1 MSAVSV
7 SAAGDKEVPKVES
20 LECLVKKIQD
30 CAESKCLGKIYLTPD
45 VVREMNSI
53 KSKYGCSLAHIIRN
67 CALNPK
73 SECPRV
79 GDSDCYKVFHAFLDI
94 VIKTYHKI
102 PSDDFMHPP
111 PTFGDIEN
119 LPFGNLDPKG
129 DQVVSTRVRVG
140 RSIDG
145 FAFSTII
152 SKEDRLILEERLSAV
167 LKSLTGEFEGT
178 YHSLVGMDEEIKQ
191 KLIHDHFLFGDSN
204 KIFHDAGGYR
214 DWPVGRGIFYNKDKT
229 FLCWIGEEDHLRVI
243 SMQDGG
249 DLAVVYARLIRGLN
263 AIESRVQFCH
273 SEKYGYLN
281 CCPSNLGT
289 SMRAS
294 VHARVPKLS
303 ADKTKLDAICKQHGL
318 EARGAYGEHTESIG
332 GVFDLSNERRLGLTE
347 LEAATE
353 MADGVKKILELEAS
367 L

>member
-1 MSAVSV
+1 M
-7 SAAGDKEVPKVES
+7 
-20 LECLVKKIQD
+20 
-30 CAESKCLGKIYLTPD
+30 
-45 VVREMNSI
+45 
-53 KSKYGCSLAHIIRN
+53 
-67 CALNPK
+67 
-73 SECPRV
+73 
-79 GDSDCYKVFHAFLDI
+79 DI

-129 DQVVSTRVRVG
+129 DSVVSTRVRVG

-145 FAFSTII
+145 FPFSTII
-152 SKEDRLILEERLSAV
+152 SKEDRLLLEKKLSVV
-167 LKSLTGEFEGT
+167 LKELTGEFAGT
-178 YHSLVGMDEEIKQ
+178 YHSLTGLDEDTKD
-191 KLIHDHFLFGDSN
+191 KLVQDHFLFGDSN
-204 KIFHDAGGYR
+204 KIFQDAGGYR

-243 SMQDGG
+243 SMQEGG
-249 DLAVVYARLIRGLN
+249 DLAATYARLIRGLK

-273 SEKYGYLN
+273 SDKYGYLN

-303 ADKTKLDAICKQHGL
+303 ADKTKLDDICKQHGL
-318 EARGAYGEHTESIG
+318 EARGAYGEHTESVG
-332 GVFDLSNERRLGLTE
+332 GVYDLSNERRLGLTE
-347 LEAATE
+347 LEAAIE
-353 MADGVKKILELEAS
+353 MAEGVKKILELEAT